1 MKILILSCNTGEG
14 HNSAGKALMEYARSQ
29 GDEAELVDIMSLAG
43 ERISRLVGGGYVSVV
58 KHTPAFFSLL
68 YRIGGLVSSSRRKS
82 PVYYANT
89 LLAGRLKKYLDKNPC
104 DVIVTPHLFP
114 AETITYMKK
123 KKMLAQKV
131 VAIGT
136 DYTCIPFWEETDC
149 DYYVIPHEDLVEE
162 FASYGIPREKL
173 LPLGIPVRRQFV
185 RPMSRDGVRDHLQLP
200 KDRKIF
206 LVMSGSMGFG
216 KIHLFA
222 RELEQGNKNGEQIVI
237 ICGNNKRRERT
248 LRFQFHGNPNVRV
261 VGYTRHVAEYMAAS
275 DVIFTKPGGLSST
288 EAAVTGIP
296 IIHTTPI
303 PGCEEKNLEFFCFR
317 GMSVAAGTRARQI
330 EEGRRLM
337 QQDGA
342 RERMRQAQKENM
354 HPQAAE
360 EIVRLLERNC

>member
-1 MKILILSCNTGEG
+1 
-14 HNSAGKALMEYARSQ
+14 
-29 GDEAELVDIMSLAG
+29 
-43 ERISRLVGGGYVSVV
+43 
-58 KHTPAFFSLL
+58 
-68 YRIGGLVSSSRRKS
+68 
-82 PVYYANT
+82 
-89 LLAGRLKKYLDKNPC
+89 
-104 DVIVTPHLFP
+104 
-114 AETITYMKK
+114 
-123 KKMLAQKV
+123 
-131 VAIGT
+131 
-136 DYTCIPFWEETDC
+136 
-149 DYYVIPHEDLVEE
+149 
-162 FASYGIPREKL
+162 
-173 LPLGIPVRRQFV
+173 
-185 RPMSRDGVRDHLQLP
+185 
-200 KDRKIF
+200 
-206 LVMSGSMGFG
+206 MGFG